1 MEGGWCPA
9 DGAETAVQEATRGL
23 AAGGSRSQPPTR
35 AHQAAGAL
43 WRWEAP
49 GRGEAGHCLFGP
61 ASRALQIN
69 SLN

>member
-23 AAGGSRSQPPTR
+23 AGGSRGQPPTR
-35 AHQAAGAL
+35 AHQAAGAR

-49 GRGEAGHCLFGP
+49 GRGEVGGGTVCSARPPELC
-61 ASRALQIN
+61 R
-69 SLN
+69 